1 MKTLFSIGQPPPTA
15 GPEAWIGQL
24 IDGRYRVLQLL
35 GEGGMGAVFVA
46 EHTGL
51 GKRVA
56 LKLVRP
62 EFAEDPDFVDRFHR
76 EAMAT
81 ARLDHPNIA
90 KAIDYGT
97 LDNGDA
103 YLVMQ
108 LVSGR
113 GLEEVIAKGERLGW
127 REVCAIGAQISG
139 ALAAAHEI
147 GIVHR
152 DLKPDN
158 VMIVGLGGG
167 NPRVKVLDFG
177 VARIQDVA
185 ALGVPARDLTRQ
197 GSVIG
202 TPGYMSPEQACGD
215 VAAPRCDLYALG
227 VILWELLA
235 GRPLWSGE
243 TLTDLFTAQLS
254 EDPGPPPTPGG
265 PLPVAL
271 EVLILQLLDREPT
284 RRPASARDLEEVFR
298 EFAQAPEASMQGAPV
313 ESPPGS
319 SRWSAPRRGLVAAVA
334 AVVVIAVVGVLLSGS
349 EEPPEAQEEGSA
361 AGDEAAV
368 AEEVP
373 SELAAAAEKLDRSE
387 QRAERR
393 SAAQAVLAHRPRGSV
408 PPYLRTLAEIV
419 EQGSCEARAEGVE
432 ALGRG
437 GDRRALPALETLAEM
452 SRALCKRSDPQCL
465 ACLRTPLG
473 DAIRELQG
481 GDG

>member
-1 MKTLFSIGQPPPTA
+1 MKTLLTTGEPPTA
-15 GPEAWIGQL
+15 GPEAWIGEL
-24 IDGRYRVLQLL
+24 IDGRYRVLELL

-113 GLEEVIAKGERLGW
+113 GLEDIIAKGERLGW

-167 NPRVKVLDFG
+167 SPRVKVLDFG

-197 GSVIG
+197 GSIIG

-254 EDPGPPPTPGG
+254 EDPGPPPTPEG
-265 PLPVAL
+265 PLPAAL
-271 EVLILQLLDREPT
+271 EVLIMQLLDREPT

-298 EFAQAPEASMQGAPV
+298 EFARAPEASLQGAPV
-313 ESPPGS
+313 ESS
-319 SRWSAPRRGLVAAVA
+319 SASPRRGSAPRGRLLAVAAVA
-334 AVVVIAVVGVLLSGS
+334 VVAVVAVVGVALSGS
-349 EEPPEAQEEGSA
+349 EETPA
-361 AGDEAAV
+361 AEQAGAV
-368 AEEVP
+368 AGEGAAAEVP
-373 SELAAAAEKLDRSE
+373 SELRDAAETLARSE
-387 QRAERR
+387 VRAQRR
-393 SAAQAVLAHRPRGSV
+393 SAAQAVLAHEPRGSV
-408 PPYLRTLAEIV
+408 PPYLRTLAELAS
-419 EQGSCEARAEGVE
+419 GTSCEARAEGVE

-437 GDRRALPALETLAEM
+437 GDKRALPALETLVEM
-452 SRALCKRSDPQCL
+452 SRALCKRSDPECL

-473 DAIRELQG
+473 DAIRELQSD
-481 GDG
+481 DG

>member
-1 MKTLFSIGQPPPTA
+1 MKTLLTTGEPPTA
-15 GPEAWIGQL
+15 GPEAWIGKL
-24 IDGRYRVLQLL
+24 IDGRYRVLDLL

-113 GLEEVIAKGERLGW
+113 GLEDVIAKGERLGW

-158 VMIVGLGGG
+158 VMIVGLGRG

-177 VARIQDVA
+177 IARIQDVA

-197 GSVIG
+197 GSIIG

-235 GRPLWSGE
+235 GRPLWTGE

-254 EDPGPPPTPGG
+254 EDPGPPPTPEG
-265 PLPVAL
+265 PLPAAL
-271 EVLILQLLDREPT
+271 EVLIMQLLDREPT
-284 RRPASARDLEEVFR
+284 RRPASARDLEEVFL
-298 EFAQAPEASMQGAPV
+298 EFARAPEASLQGAPV
-313 ESPPGS
+313 EPS
-319 SRWSAPRRGLVAAVA
+319 SASPRRGSAHRWRLFAAA
-334 AVVVIAVVGVLLSGS
+334 AVVAVAVVVAVGLVLSGS
-349 EEPPEAQEEGSA
+349 EEAPA
-361 AGDEAAV
+361 AGQGAAV
-368 AEEVP
+368 SGEGAAEEVP
-373 SELAAAAEKLDRSE
+373 SELRDAAETLARSE
-387 QRAERR
+387 ARAERR
-393 SAAQAVLAHRPRGSV
+393 SAAQAVLAHEPDGSV
-408 PPYLRTLAEIV
+408 PPYLRTLAELAS
-419 EQGSCEARAEGVE
+419 EESCEARAEGVE

-437 GDRRALPALETLAEM
+437 GDKRALPALETLVEM
-452 SRALCKRSDPQCL
+452 SRALCKRSDPECL

-481 GDG
+481 DDG

>member
-1 MKTLFSIGQPPPTA
+1 
-15 GPEAWIGQL
+15 
-24 IDGRYRVLQLL
+24 
-35 GEGGMGAVFVA
+35 MGAVFVV

-51 GKRVA
+51 GKKVA

-108 LVSGR
+108 LVAGR
-113 GLEEVIAKGERLGW
+113 GLEDVIGKGERLGW
-127 REVCAIGAQISG
+127 REVCAIGAQIAG

-167 NPRVKVLDFG
+167 SPRVKVLDFG

-254 EDPGPPPTPGG
+254 EDPGPPPTPGA
-265 PLPVAL
+265 PLPAAL
-271 EVLILQLLDREPT
+271 EVLILQLLDREPS
-284 RRPASARDLEEVFR
+284 RRPASARDLEEVLR
-298 EFAQAPEASMQGAPV
+298 EFARAPEASLQGAPV
-313 ESPPGS
+313 EASAGP
-319 SRWSAPRRGLVAAVA
+319 SRSGAPRRGLIAAVA
-334 AVVVIAVVGVLLSGS
+334 GVALVAAIAVVGVVLSGS
-349 EEPPEAQEEGSA
+349 EGSSAGPSAGSEGSNA
-361 AGDEAAV
+361 AEAGDPAAAEA
-368 AEEVP
+368 VP
-373 SELAAAAEKLDRSE
+373 SELRAAEETLARSE
-387 QRAERR
+387 ARAERR
-393 SAAQAVLAHRPRGSV
+393 GAAETVLGHRPEAAV
-408 PPYLRTLAEIV
+408 PPYLRLLAEIADQ
-419 EQGSCEARAEGVE
+419 ESCEARAQRVE

-437 GDRRALPALETLAEM
+437 GDARALPALETLGEM
-452 SRALCKRSDPQCL
+452 SRALCKRSDPECL

-473 DAIRELQG
+473 EAIRELQG
-481 GDG
+481 EAG